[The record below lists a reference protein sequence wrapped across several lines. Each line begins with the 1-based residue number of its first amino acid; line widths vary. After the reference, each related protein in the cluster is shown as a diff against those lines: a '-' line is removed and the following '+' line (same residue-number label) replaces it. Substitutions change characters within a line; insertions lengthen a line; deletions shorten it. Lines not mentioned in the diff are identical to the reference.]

1 MSNAILVIGE
11 SGTGKSTSVET
22 LPSEKTF
29 IINCIGKDLPFKGWK
44 SKYVPITKE
53 NPKGNYFASDN
64 PAHIIKCLTDVSNNR
79 PDIEYIIIDDYIY
92 TMSNEFMRRSSE
104 KGFDKFSD
112 IGFKAWSIVETA
124 KNLRAGLNVA
134 FLTHSEEFTDAAG
147 VRKQKVRTIGKL
159 IDEKV
164 NLEGMFTVVLY
175 TTVVRTQ
182 DTTTYGFLTRNNGY
196 NTGKTPKGM
205 FNDEVI
211 PNSLKLV
218 FDKIDEYNL

>member
-11 SGTGKSTSVET
+11 SGTGKSTSIES
-22 LPSEKTF
+22 LPPEKTF

-44 SKYVPITKE
+44 SKYNAVTKD

-64 PAHIIKCLTDVSNNR
+64 PAQITRCLTEISNNR

-104 KGFDKFSD
+104 KGFEKFSE

-124 KNLRAGLNVA
+124 KNLRPNLNVA

-147 VRKQKVRTIGKL
+147 IRKQKVRTIGKL

-164 NLEGMFTVVLY
+164 NLEGMFTIVLY
-175 TTVVRTQ
+175 TVVNRQQ
-182 DTTTYGFLTRNNGY
+182 DITTYGFLTKNNGY
-196 NTGKTPKGM
+196 NTGKTPRGM
-205 FNDEVI
+205 FEEDII
-211 PNSLKLV
+211 PNNLKFV